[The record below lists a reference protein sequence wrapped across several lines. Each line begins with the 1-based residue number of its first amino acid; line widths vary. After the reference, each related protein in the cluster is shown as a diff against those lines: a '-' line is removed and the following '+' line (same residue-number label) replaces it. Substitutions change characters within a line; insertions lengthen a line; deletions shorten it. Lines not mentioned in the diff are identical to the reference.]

1 MRPRQTHQRGVSYF
15 QLTLA
20 REEAEK
26 VKYRFGN
33 AIRTAKD
40 IKEATAPTVEKVKEV
55 STPVVE
61 KTVEKAKEYST
72 VAYKEGKKLT
82 KEFVDKLKEKL
93 KEEDKD

>member
-1 MRPRQTHQRGVSYF
+1 MRPRQTHQRGVNYF

-26 VKYRFGN
+26 VKYRLGN

-55 STPVVE
+55 STPAVE
-61 KTVEKAKEYST
+61 KTVEKAKEYSA
-72 VAYKEGKKLT
+72 VAYKEGKKIT
-82 KEFVDKLKEKL
+82 KKLVDKLQGKL

>member
-1 MRPRQTHQRGVSYF
+1 MRPHQTHKRGVSYY

-61 KTVEKAKEYST
+61 KTVEKAKEYSA
-72 VAYKEGKKLT
+72 VAYKEGKELT
-82 KEFVDKLKEKL
+82 KKLVDKLQGKL

>member
-1 MRPRQTHQRGVSYF
+1 MRPRQTHKRGVSYF

-55 STPVVE
+55 SSPVVE
-61 KTVEKAKEYST
+61 KTVEKAKEYSA
-72 VAYKEGKKLT
+72 VAYKEGKKIT
-82 KEFVDKLKEKL
+82 KKLVDKLQGKL

>member
-1 MRPRQTHQRGVSYF
+1 MRPHQTHKKGVSYY

-61 KTVEKAKEYST
+61 KTKEYT
-72 VAYKEGKKLT
+72 AFATKEGKKIT
-82 KEFVDKLKEKL
+82 KKLVDKLQGKL